1 MQGVFFRHVLR
12 EIALATAIVAAV
24 LLVILVTYQL
34 SFVLGRAADGQ
45 VPGELVL
52 KIAALSLR
60 SNIVIILPFAL
71 LLGTI
76 LGLGRLY
83 HDSEIT
89 AAQACGLGLVP
100 LYGAAAVTTGIAV
113 AIVAWIALLDAPNA
127 ARDVVQ
133 MRSEAL
139 RTAVTRGLVPGQFK
153 SLGVGASLHFR
164 AQDADGSLR
173 DVFIQRDVAGGGKM
187 EIVVADRARY
197 SLAADNNAYLIQLF
211 DGASYEGVPGRG
223 DWRIMNFEQQTVR
236 VPTPEAALPGKPRV
250 DVIPTAQ
257 LGRATDSR
265 QQAELHWRIG
275 WVVLTLLAGLLAVP
289 LAKLRPRQGRYANVL
304 RGVLLFAVYAGLLSV
319 ARSAFERG
327 ALPQGI
333 GLWWVHGAALLLGW
347 LLVKGAALRH

>member
-34 SFVLGRAADGQ
+34 AFVLGRAADGQ

-52 KIAALSLR
+52 QIAALSLR

-71 LLGTI
+71 VLGTI

-83 HDSEIT
+83 HESEIT
-89 AAQACGLGLVP
+89 AAQACGLGLGT

-113 AIVAWIALLDAPNA
+113 AIVAWIALFDAPNA
-127 ARDVVQ
+127 AREVVQ
-133 MRSEAL
+133 MRSQAL
-139 RTAVTRGLVPGQFK
+139 RTAITRGLVPGQFK
-153 SLGVGASLHFR
+153 SLGVGANLHFR

-173 DVFIQRDVAGGGKM
+173 DVFIQRDVAGGKI
-187 EIVVADRARY
+187 EVVVADRARY
-197 SLAADNNAYLIQLF
+197 TLATDNNAYLIELF
-211 DGASYEGVPGRG
+211 DGASYEGVPGKG

-236 VPTPEAALPGKPRV
+236 VPTPEATLPGKPRV
-250 DVIPTAQ
+250 DVIPTSQ
-257 LGRATDSR
+257 LGRATDLR

-319 ARSAFERG
+319 ARSALERG
-327 ALPQGI
+327 GLPQGL